1 MGNMIKVGMADMNT
15 CAGADAIT
23 TLGLGSCIGV
33 VIYDPVKKV
42 CGMVHVML
50 PDSSIIR
57 NNDNPAKFADTGI
70 KCLIDSVCKM
80 GTTKSALLAK
90 MAGGAQMF
98 AFNTDNDM
106 LKVGLRNAEA
116 CRTVLA
122 KNNIKLVSEDCGDRF
137 GRTIEFYPATCELYV
152 KAIGK
157 PLKII

>member
-15 CAGADAIT
+15 CSQPDAIT

-33 VIYDPVKKV
+33 VLFDPVKKI
-42 CGMVHVML
+42 CGMVHIML

-57 NNDNPAKFADTGI
+57 NKDNPAKFADTGI
-70 KCLIDSVCKM
+70 RELLDRVCKL
-80 GTTKSALLAK
+80 GTTKGSLVAK

-98 AFNTDNDM
+98 AFNAESDM
-106 LKVGLRNAEA
+106 LRVGERNAQA
-116 CRTVLA
+116 CREVL
-122 KNNIKLVSEDCGDRF
+122 KQLNIKLLAEDCGDRF
-137 GRTIEFYPATCELYV
+137 GRTIEFYPQTSELYV